1 MAIYRLSITL
11 RTWIICWQFNLS
23 KTFFMTST
31 IEYLGDLRTAA
42 IHLAS
47 KKNILSD
54 APVDNQGKGEAFSPT
69 DLVATA
75 LGSCLLTIM
84 GIKARD
90 MEVEIKGTT
99 ALVSKVM
106 GSTPR
111 RINITVTMSN
121 SFDKKTQKTLEK
133 AALSCPVANSLHPD
147 LKQNI
152 RFIWP
157 S

>member
-1 MAIYRLSITL
+1 
-11 RTWIICWQFNLS
+11 
-23 KTFFMTST
+23 MTST
-31 IEYLGDLRTAA
+31 VEYLGDLRTTA

-47 KKNILSD
+47 KKKILSD

-99 ALVSKVM
+99 AKISKVM

-111 RINITVTMSN
+111 RISEINITVTMAN
-121 SFDKKTQKTLEK
+121 SFDQKTQKILEK
-133 AALSCPVANSLHPD
+133 AALSCPVANSLNTD

-152 RFIWP
+152 CFIWP